1 MADKHTDQSFE
12 SLESQL
18 LWYFSSTQSWKHLDI
33 RTYCNHLLDHSNP
46 QSIIITQPNQEML
59 KSSSSSLAKWS
70 LGRVWVSEVQ
80 VGFLV
85 AKSKPSTKQ
94 HGHHYRNHVN
104 HDDPPPGVAPR
115 WVGQHDLPTWTIA
128 HLKNPPGAAF
138 ASGFSDRAEDGLQAQ
153 QNSSSTQ
160 SSIMMMQHC
169 YHQ

>member
-1 MADKHTDQSFE
+1 MIFFINAILETSWYQDLLQSPSDQ
-12 SLESQL
+12 LYHNL
-18 LWYFSSTQSWKHLDI
+18 
-33 RTYCNHLLDHSNP
+33 